1 MSTVHNTAT
10 PAAATTSAIKHLNYT
25 HEAMADLIISE
36 PTVTARELGEIFNY
50 SPGWVSR
57 VIASDAFQAR
67 LAQRKAQLTDPIVAA
82 SLDERLRSVAIH
94 SMTIIE
100 EKLSTDE
107 SPAFAIDALGLAS
120 AAMASY
126 GRGRA

>member
-1 MSTVHNTAT
+1 MDTAKLTAT
-10 PAAATTSAIKHLNYT
+10 PATAIKHLNYT
-25 HEAMADLIISE
+25 HEAMADLILAE
-36 PTVTARELGEIFNY
+36 PTVTAIELGEIFNY
-50 SPGWVSR
+50 SAGWVSR